1 MLGFLNKILG
11 SYSER
16 ELKRIEPLVKRIES
30 LDEEMQK
37 LSDEELRGKTMEFQ
51 QRLEEGETLDDLL
64 PEAFAVVR
72 KQPIGL

>member
-1 MLGFLNKILG
+1 MKGFLNKIFG

-37 LSDEELRGKTMEFQ
+37 LSDEELRGKTMEFK
-51 QRLEEGETLDDLL
+51 QRLEKGETLDDFFQKPL
-64 PEAFAVVR
+64 
-72 KQPIGL
+72 Q